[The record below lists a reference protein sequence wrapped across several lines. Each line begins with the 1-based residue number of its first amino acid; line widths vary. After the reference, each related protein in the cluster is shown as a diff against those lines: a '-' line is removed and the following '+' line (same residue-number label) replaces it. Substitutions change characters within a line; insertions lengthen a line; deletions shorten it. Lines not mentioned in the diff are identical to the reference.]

1 MNGAPL
7 VSVRGLKTYFP
18 VYQGIFRRHVGD
30 VRAVDGID
38 LDIYPGETVGLV
50 GESGCGKTT
59 VGRSILQL
67 IPPTAGTVAFDG
79 TDLSTLSKRDL
90 RRARQRFQIVFQ
102 DPFSSLNPRMTIG
115 AILDEA
121 LTSHHVMDGPARRRE
136 IGALLERVG
145 LQASYAQRYPH
156 EFSGGQRQRIG
167 IARALAPSPDF
178 IVCDESISA
187 LDVSIQAQIIN
198 LLEDIQ
204 EERGIAYL
212 FIAHD
217 LSAVRHIS
225 DRIAVMYLG
234 KIVEIAPT
242 ETLFHAPTHPYTQAL
257 LSSIPVPDPRA
268 RRDRIILEGD
278 VPSPL
283 HPPSGCAFR
292 TRCPFAFERCSKE
305 VPALLP
311 VGDGNSEHR
320 SACHLPQPP
329 TRDAWRAHAVSRA
342 PNDANRSPDPEEK
355 AALPRDVQAP
365 SEERPA

>member
-1 MNGAPL
+1 MNEKPL

-18 VYQGIFRRHVGD
+18 VYKGIFRRHAGD
-30 VRAVDGID
+30 VRAVDDID

-67 IPPTAGTVAFDG
+67 IAPTAGTVVFDG
-79 TDLSTLSKRDL
+79 IELSALSKRAL

-121 LTSHHVMDGPARRRE
+121 LASHHAMDEQTRRRE
-136 IGALLERVG
+136 IAALLERVG

-234 KIVEIAPT
+234 KIVELAPT
-242 ETLFHAPTHPYTQAL
+242 EALFHAPTHPYTQAL

-268 RRDRIILEGD
+268 PRDRIILEGD

-292 TRCPFAFERCSKE
+292 TRCPFAFERCATE

-311 VGDGNSEHR
+311 QGPSNADHR
-320 SACHLPQPP
+320 SACHLPEPP
-329 TRDAWRAHAVSRA
+329 TRDAWRSQQTSPAPANALSPRA
-342 PNDANRSPDPEEK
+342 ATRASDDSSDA
-355 AALPRDVQAP
+355 L
-365 SEERPA
+365 